1 MKMKKT
7 DIGVVVFMYAVCAF
21 FYYHMTKLKAS
32 SQTYPRFTIILLFGL
47 TTLYLVQML
56 VAAKK
61 HGVESGVD
69 KVFQGFQPVQFLV
82 CLLATILYLACIY
95 FFGFYISTVLFMT
108 AVLLFLRVRP
118 LFSALTIFLIVTLIY
133 LAFQKFLGVRL
144 PVGTVIKALLQ

>member
-7 DIGVVVFMYAVCAF
+7 DIGVVVFMYLVCGF

-47 TTLYLVQML
+47 TTLYLVQMI

-69 KVFQGFQPVQFLV
+69 EVFKDFQPAQFFV
-82 CLLATILYLACIY
+82 CLIAAILYLVCIY
-95 FFGFYISTVLFMT
+95 FFGFYLSTVIFML
-108 AVLLFLRVRP
+108 AVLLYLKVP
-118 LFSALTIFLIVTLIY
+118 VLYSAITVIVIVALIY
-133 LAFQKFLGVRL
+133 FAFQRFLGVKL
-144 PVGTVIKALLQ
+144 PVGTVMKALGK

>member
-1 MKMKKT
+1 MKKT

-61 HGVESGVD
+61 HGVESGVNE
-69 KVFQGFQPVQFLV
+69 VFKDFQAKQFFV
-82 CLLATILYLACIY
+82 CLIATILYLVCIY
-95 FFGFYISTVLFMT
+95 FFMA
-108 AVLLFLRVRP
+108 AVLLYLRVPP
-118 LFSALTIFLIVTLIY
+118 LYAAITVVVIVALIFF
-133 LAFQKFLGVRL
+133 AFQKFLGVKL
-144 PVGTVIKALLQ
+144 PVGTVIKALRK